1 MESRNLT
8 LDLTELWALGKEE
21 KGDWRV
27 KRMSIAFRGGNLV
40 MTFRNN
46 KLILFRD

>member
-27 KRMSIAFRGGNLV
+27 KRMSIAFRGGNV
-40 MTFRNN
+40 RAKEAPHTHT
-46 KLILFRD
+46 